1 MEFNYIFFD
10 LDGTL
15 TDSGIGII
23 SSVKYAL
30 KKYGIEEE
38 NSDKLKRFI
47 GPPLTDSF
55 MEYYGFDLC
64 RAKEAVEYYREYYSE
79 KGMYEN
85 ELYSGI
91 KELLAGLKEKSK
103 IVLLTTSKP
112 KFYAEKILK
121 YFGIEGYFDFVIGSN
136 LDGTLSD
143 KKEIIDEALKIS
155 GTELK
160 KESVVMV
167 GDRKFDIEGANYNG
181 IKSIAVLYGYGSY
194 EELEKAG
201 ADYKAASV
209 EEINKIIFN
218 KVEG

>member
-55 MEYYGFDLC
+55 MEYYGFDFC
-64 RAKEAVEYYREYYSE
+64 KAKEAVEYYREYYSE

-91 KELLAGLKEKSK
+91 KELLAGLKRESK
-103 IVLLTTSKP
+103 TVVLATSKP
-112 KFYAEKILK
+112 KFYAEKILE
-121 YFGIEGYFDFVIGSN
+121 YFGILHYFDFIIGSN

-143 KKEIIDEALKIS
+143 KKEIIYEALKIS
-155 GTELK
+155 GTALK

-201 ADYKAASV
+201 AHYKAASV

>member
-103 IVLLTTSKP
+103 VVQKITKYNNSE
-112 KFYAEKILK
+112 YAFKLK
-121 YFGIEGYFDFVIGSN
+121 N
-136 LDGTLSD
+136 NN
-143 KKEIIDEALKIS
+143 KIS
-155 GTELK
+155 CRWFTLP
-160 KESVVMV
+160 
-167 GDRKFDIEGANYNG
+167 F
-181 IKSIAVLYGYGSY
+181 
-194 EELEKAG
+194 
-201 ADYKAASV
+201 
-209 EEINKIIFN
+209 
-218 KVEG
+218 

>member
-23 SSVKYAL
+23 NSVKYAL
-30 KKYGIEEE
+30 KKYGIEER

-47 GPPLTDSF
+47 GPPLIDSF
-55 MEYYGFDLC
+55 MEYYGFDLYK
-64 RAKEAVEYYREYYSE
+64 AKDAVMYYREYYSE
-79 KGMYEN
+79 KGIYEN

-91 KELLAGLKEKSK
+91 KELLAELKAKSK
-103 IVLLTTSKP
+103 VVLLTTSKP
-112 KFYAEKILK
+112 KIYAEKILG
-121 YFGIEGYFDFVIGSN
+121 YFEILPYFDFVIGSN

-143 KKEIIDEALKIS
+143 KKEIIYEALKIS

-167 GDRKFDIEGANYNG
+167 GDRKFDIEGAIYNG

-194 EELEKAG
+194 NELKKAG